1 MEHDVRFNSRFDP
14 PQVTK
19 WLENQK
25 VMHTSI
31 CQAIQLACS
40 ICGDTDLPT
49 AIASIKAQQRIR
61 QKQMQAANGIIRY
74 PRPPMSNVGYV
85 PYPQYQQPYY
95 PMNNTPPYSRYRMN
109 NAPGQSPIMPKRR
122 QSIQSSA
129 YHQPSTNSKINN
141 HEKNHNHKEVKQESK
156 KINPND
162 LGNLFKDL
170 KK

>member
-1 MEHDVRFNSRFDP
+1 MEHDVRFNSKFDS

-19 WLENQK
+19 WLKNQK

-61 QKQMQAANGIIRY
+61 QKQMQANGIIPGY
-74 PRPPMSNVGYV
+74 PGQPMNNTGYA

-95 PMNNTPPYSRYRMN
+95 PMNNTTSYSGYQSGNMPSRPLTMSRSYKPIQPSVN
-109 NAPGQSPIMPKRR
+109 HQSPVNLK
-122 QSIQSSA
+122 A
-129 YHQPSTNSKINN
+129 NDHKKNSG
-141 HEKNHNHKEVKQESK
+141 HGEVKQKSK
-156 KINPND
+156 KINHND